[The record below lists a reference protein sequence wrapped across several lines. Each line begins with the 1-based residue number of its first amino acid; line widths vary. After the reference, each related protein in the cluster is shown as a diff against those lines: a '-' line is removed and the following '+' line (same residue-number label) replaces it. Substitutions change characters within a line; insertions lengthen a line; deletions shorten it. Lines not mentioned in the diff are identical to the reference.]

1 MIELTMKSATTFR
14 MMALHSLF
22 NIGLILLLYFK
33 SSEKH
38 YLFLGWNLFLAWL
51 PLFMALYI
59 RLLPFKKGGVRF
71 YVLLGFWL
79 LFFPN
84 APYIITDLIHLNERY
99 NPARWYDILLLF
111 SSALNGLL
119 LGFYSLFLVHN
130 KIRTQL
136 SELVSWCIV
145 ILFALL
151 SAYGIYLGRALRW
164 NSWDLFVQPIPL
176 LRDSI
181 LELSSYAAM
190 SMTFGFFTFII
201 TLYYIFKN
209 IINHEVSPQKP

>member
-1 MIELTMKSATTFR
+1 MTSFTKKPTRPIG

-22 NIGLILLLYFK
+22 NIGLIMLLYFK
-33 SSEKH
+33 STERH
-38 YLFLGWNLFLAWL
+38 YLFLGWNLFLAWA
-51 PLFMALYI
+51 PLAVALYI
-59 RLLPFKKGGVRF
+59 KHFRGLKWGLGF
-71 YVLLGFWL
+71 YVLMGVWL

-84 APYIITDLIHLNERY
+84 APYIITDLIHLNQRY

-119 LGFYSLFLVHN
+119 LGFYSLFLIHN
-130 KIRTQL
+130 KIRSQL
-136 SELVSWCIV
+136 SELVSWSLVIV
-145 ILFALL
+145 FTFL

-176 LRDSI
+176 LKDTVQQLFNYQAI
-181 LELSSYAAM
+181 TMTIGFSS
-190 SMTFGFFTFII
+190 FII

-209 IINHEVSPQKP
+209 IISYETAHQKP